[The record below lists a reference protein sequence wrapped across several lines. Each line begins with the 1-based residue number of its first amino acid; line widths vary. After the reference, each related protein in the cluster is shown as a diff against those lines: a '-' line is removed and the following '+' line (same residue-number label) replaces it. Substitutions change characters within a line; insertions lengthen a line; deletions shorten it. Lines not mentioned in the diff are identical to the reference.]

1 MKRALLL
8 VGLTFFACPG
18 VLTTP
23 GNDFPCDFSKPIGER
38 DGVCS
43 AGDVCG
49 VNNRCQRFQYEGPQF
64 EGLPTFPDFSEK
76 VDAGASLHP
85 RVTGKVDFVA
95 KVQGSDAVVLHTSQ
109 GAFQAS
115 RAGVEPVPFTSA
127 PQDLDDL
134 VLQARAT
141 PAPKVTGIQQTT
153 NEVYAEGNPG
163 NRILEPGMPPTTLK
177 ARRLRV
183 VDPEMQRIGLVADP
197 NTRAGLLREQPGRD
211 EFVPFIPPAG
221 AAVTVYDLAP
231 GPVFTAPPP
240 VGRFRTV
247 VALASD
253 GLRVRGVDGGNEL
266 VFPLAIPEGAV
277 LAADATASTFA
288 MFSVRAVG
296 VAPTLSVF
304 SVSRTGSDLQVTT
317 PWGDCTPC
325 TTPLAFTPGTDL
337 GGAFV
342 EVLCGGEGI
351 KRVRGTLSS
360 GPLAGCLTEPVAAPF
375 DTTKVAT
382 TMKRGTTGQRYLA
395 AEQDFSSAIGFLV
408 GGENGQV
415 WGGKTMS
422 GATPVFLDRV
432 PLDVASLG
440 LRGTDE
446 LFALT
451 QPGVFVHDADAGFVT
466 VAPDVT
472 SHIVALVN
480 QGQGWVVGEQGNLV
494 LIENLKKANLTTKF
508 GPRLVDGRG
517 QPVSSALRGEAITD
531 LDGGIVSMVIA
542 ADDSLFFV
550 PAPEPTNQP
559 GRTELSA
566 QLTPEPSTLI
576 RSLAL
581 ERSPVGTNGVD
592 RVRGYL
598 VTSRNVYEF
607 KLGGAPL
614 RWAATPLQLS
624 GAEPVEVWFDNPR
637 GGLGRVGYRD
647 GTIFSTP
654 GGFQLSEALPL
665 VDGGVPAAVLDYENL
680 GGWPVAYTSVGIFV
694 ARYDKLETGRLDSR
708 FADGGVNKPMTWR
721 EVTLPDGSKPWLR
734 KGPRAEALPGRLH
747 VIAEPQTGTDRAYRR
762 RFRLLV
768 FLPDGV
774 LELGQHERTNISTI
788 VE

>member
-1 MKRALLL
+1 MKRALL
-8 VGLTFFACPG
+8 VFCLTLLACPG
-18 VLTTP
+18 VLTAP
-23 GNDFPCDFSKPIGER
+23 GNDFPCDFSKPIGDR
-38 DGVCS
+38 DAVCS

-64 EGLPTFPDFSEK
+64 EGLPTFPEFSEK
-76 VDAGASLHP
+76 VDAGTPLHP
-85 RVTGKVDFVA
+85 RVMGKVDFVA
-95 KVQGSDAVVLHTSQ
+95 RVLGTDVVVMHTPQ
-109 GAFQAS
+109 GAFQLS
-115 RAGVEPVPFTSA
+115 RAGVEPVAFTSA
-127 PQDLDDL
+127 PQDLDDV
-134 VLQARAT
+134 VLQARPGT
-141 PAPKVTGIQQTT
+141 PKVTGIQQPS
-153 NEVYAEGNPG
+153 NELYAEGNPG
-163 NRILEPGMPPTTLK
+163 NRIPEPARPLMNLK
-177 ARRLRV
+177 AKRVRV
-183 VDPEMQRIGLVADP
+183 VDPETQRIGIIADP
-197 NTRAGLLREQPGRD
+197 DSSAGVLREQPGRD
-211 EFVPFIPPAG
+211 EFVPFLSQG
-221 AAVTVYDLAP
+221 TVFDLAP
-231 GPVFTAPPP
+231 GPVITAPPP

-247 VALASD
+247 VALAND
-253 GLRVRGVDGGNEL
+253 GIRARGLDGGNEL
-266 VFPLAIPEGAV
+266 VFPLTIPEGAV

-288 MFSVRAVG
+288 MFSVRSLG
-296 VAPTLSVF
+296 MPPTLSVF
-304 SVSRTGSDLQVTT
+304 SASRTGNEFQLTT
-317 PWGDCTPC
+317 PWGDCSPC
-325 TTPLAFTPGTDL
+325 PSPLAFTPGNDL
-337 GGAFV
+337 GGPFV
-342 EVLCGGEGI
+342 EVLCNGEGI
-351 KRVRGTLSS
+351 RRVRGTLSS
-360 GPLAGCLTEPVAAPF
+360 GPLAACLTEPVTAPF

-382 TMKRGTTGQRYLA
+382 IMKRGTNGVRYLA

-422 GATPVFLDRV
+422 AATPAFLDRV

-440 LRGTDE
+440 LRGSDE

-451 QPGVFVHDADAGFVT
+451 QPGVFVHDADAGFV
-466 VAPDVT
+466 VIAPEVT
-472 SHIVALVN
+472 SHIEALVN

-494 LIENLKKANLTTKF
+494 LIENVKKATLTTKF

-517 QPVSSALRGEAITD
+517 EPITSALRGEAITD

-550 PAPEPTNQP
+550 PAPEPTNQA

-614 RWAATPLQLS
+614 RWTATPLQLS

-654 GGFQLSEALPL
+654 GGFQLSEPLPA
-665 VDGGVPAAVLDYENL
+665 VDGGVAAAVLDYENL

-694 ARYDKLETGRLDSR
+694 ARYDKLESGRLDSR
-708 FADGGVNKPMTWR
+708 FADGGVNKPMKWR
-721 EVTLPDGSKPWLR
+721 EVTLPDGAKPWLR

-774 LELGQHERTNISTI
+774 LEIGQHERTNISTI

>member
-8 VGLTFFACPG
+8 VGLTFFACTTL
-18 VLTTP
+18 LTAP

-38 DGVCS
+38 DAVCS

-64 EGLPTFPDFSEK
+64 EGLPTFPEFSEK
-76 VDAGASLHP
+76 VDAGEALHP
-85 RVTGKVDFVA
+85 RVSGGVDFVA
-95 KVQGSDAVVLHTSQ
+95 RVQGSNAVVFHTPQ
-109 GAFQAS
+109 GAFQLS
-115 RAGVEPVPFTSA
+115 RAGLEAKSFGTKIEELEDV
-127 PQDLDDL
+127 
-134 VLQARAT
+134 VLQLGQGSL
-141 PAPKVTGIQQTT
+141 KLTGIRQPSE
-153 NEVYAEGNPG
+153 EVYADG
-163 NRILEPGMPPTTLK
+163 NRILEAGIPLR
-177 ARRLRV
+177 ARRIRV
-183 VDPEMQRIGLVADP
+183 VDPEAQRNGVGVITIP
-197 NTRAGLLREQPGRD
+197 STRAGVIHEQLARD
-211 EFVPFIPPAG
+211 DFEPFIDSTQPMFSLF
-221 AAVTVYDLAP
+221 DLAP
-231 GPVFTAPPP
+231 GPVIMAPPP
-240 VGRFRTV
+240 VGRVRSIII
-247 VALASD
+247 LASD
-253 GLRVRGVDGGNEL
+253 GIRARGLDGGTEV
-266 VFPLAIPEGAV
+266 VFPTTIPEGAV
-277 LAADATASTFA
+277 LATDGAASTFA
-288 MFSVRAVG
+288 MLTRRG
-296 VAPTLSVF
+296 GLPTLSVF
-304 SVSRTGSDLQVTT
+304 TVSRTGSEFQVTT

-325 TTPLAFTPGTDL
+325 ASPLAFTPGSDL
-337 GGAFV
+337 GGPFV
-342 EVLCGGEGI
+342 EVLCSGEGI

-360 GPLAGCLTEPVAAPF
+360 GPAASCLTEPITAPF
-375 DTTKVAT
+375 DTSNIAT
-382 TMKRGTTGQRYLA
+382 RMKRGVNGQRYLA
-395 AEQDFSSAIGFLV
+395 AEQDFSSSIGFLV
-408 GGENGQV
+408 GGQNGQV
-415 WGGKTMS
+415 WDGRSIST
-422 GATPVFLDRV
+422 ATPLFLDRV
-432 PLDVASLG
+432 PLDVASIG
-440 LRGTDE
+440 VRGTDE
-446 LFALT
+446 LLALT
-451 QPGVFVHDADAGFVT
+451 QPGVFVHDADAGFIVI
-466 VAPDVT
+466 APEVT
-472 SHIVALVN
+472 SRIEALVN

-494 LIENLKKANLTTKF
+494 RIENLKKATLTTKF
-508 GPRLVDGRG
+508 GPRLIDGRG
-517 QPVSSALRGEAITD
+517 QPITNALRGEAITD

-559 GRTELSA
+559 GRTELTA

-598 VTSRNVYEF
+598 LTSRNVYEF

-614 RWAATPLQLS
+614 RWTATPLQLS

-654 GGFQLSEALPL
+654 GGFQLVEPLPL
-665 VDGGVPAAVLDYENL
+665 VDGGVPTAVLDYENL

-694 ARYDKLETGRLDSR
+694 ARYDKLENGRLDSR
-708 FADGGVNKPMTWR
+708 FPDGGVNKPMTWR
-721 EVTLPDGSKPWLR
+721 EVTLPDGSRPWLR

-774 LELGQHERTNISTI
+774 LEIGQHERTNISTI

>member
-1 MKRALLL
+1 MTRAL
-8 VGLTFFACPG
+8 VFVASLTSFACPG
-18 VLTTP
+18 VLTAP

-76 VDAGASLHP
+76 VDAGTALHP
-85 RVTGKVDFVA
+85 RITGRVDFVA
-95 KVQGSDAVVLHTSQ
+95 KVQGTDTVVMHTPQ
-109 GAFQAS
+109 GAFQLS
-115 RAGVEPVPFTSA
+115 RAGVEAVPFTSA
-127 PQDLDDL
+127 PQDLDDV
-134 VLQARAT
+134 VLQLRPGT
-141 PAPKVTGIQQTT
+141 PKVTGILQPS
-153 NEVYAEGNPG
+153 NELYAEGNPG
-163 NRILEPGMPPTTLK
+163 NRVQDPGQAFALK

-183 VDPEMQRIGLVADP
+183 VDPETGSIGLIAEQ

-211 EFVPFIPPAG
+211 VFEPFIPSTSALS
-221 AAVTVYDLAP
+221 VFDLAP
-231 GPVFTAPPP
+231 GPVVAAPPP
-240 VGRFRTV
+240 VGRFRSV
-247 VALASD
+247 VALTSD
-253 GLRVRGVDGGNEL
+253 GIRVRGLDGGHEL
-266 VFPLAIPEGAV
+266 VYPLAIPEGAV
-277 LAADATASTFA
+277 LTADATASTFA
-288 MFSVRAVG
+288 MFSVRAQG
-296 VAPTLSVF
+296 MPPTLSVF
-304 SVSRTGSDLQVTT
+304 SVSRTGNEFQVTT
-317 PWGDCTPC
+317 PWGDCSPC
-325 TTPLAFTPGTDL
+325 PTPLAFTPGSDL
-337 GGAFV
+337 QGPFV
-342 EVLCGGEGI
+342 EVLCNGEGLV
-351 KRVRGTLSS
+351 RVRGTRSS
-360 GPLAGCLTEPVAAPF
+360 GPLAACLTETVTAPF
-375 DTTKVAT
+375 DTSKVAT
-382 TMKRGTTGQRYLA
+382 TMKRGSNGQRYLA
-395 AEQDFSSAIGFLV
+395 AEQDFSSAIGVLL
-408 GGENGQV
+408 GGANGQV

-422 GATPVFLDRV
+422 GATPAFLDRV
-432 PLDVASLG
+432 PIDVASLG
-440 LRGTDE
+440 ARADE
-446 LFALT
+446 LFALA
-451 QPGVFVHDADAGFVT
+451 QPGVFVHDADAGFFVI
-466 VAPDVT
+466 APEVT
-472 SHIVALVN
+472 SHIEALVN

-531 LDGGIVSMVIA
+531 LDGGIISMVIA

-550 PAPEPTNQP
+550 PAPEPTNLP
-559 GRTELSA
+559 GHSELSA

-614 RWAATPLQLS
+614 RWTATPLQLS

-654 GGFQLSEALPL
+654 GGFQLAEPLPI

-708 FADGGVNKPMTWR
+708 FPDGGVNKPMSWR
-721 EVTLPDGSKPWLR
+721 EVTLPDGSRPWLR
-734 KGPRAEALPGRLH
+734 RGPRAEALPGRLH
-747 VIAEPQTGTDRAYRR
+747 VVAEPQTGTDRAYRR

-768 FLPDGV
+768 FLPDSV
-774 LELGQHERTNISTI
+774 LEIGQHERTNTSTL

>member
-1 MKRALLL
+1 MKRTLMLL
-8 VGLTFFACPG
+8 GLTLVACPA
-18 VLTTP
+18 VLTEP

-38 DGVCS
+38 DAVCS

-49 VNNRCQRFQYEGPQF
+49 VNDRCQRFQYEGPQF

-76 VDAGASLHP
+76 VDAGTALHP
-85 RVTGKVDFVA
+85 RITGKVDFLA
-95 KVQGSDAVVLHTSQ
+95 KVQGSEAVVMHTPQ
-109 GAFQAS
+109 GAFQIT
-115 RAGVEPVPFTSA
+115 RAGVEAVPFTSA
-127 PQDLDDL
+127 PQDLEDV
-134 VLQARAT
+134 VLQARPAAT
-141 PAPKVTGIQQTT
+141 PKVTGILPGS
-153 NEVYAEGNPG
+153 NELYAEGSPT
-163 NRILEPGMPPTTLK
+163 NRIQDGLMTLK
-177 ARRLRV
+177 ARRVRV
-183 VDPEMQRIGLVADP
+183 VDPETQRIGLITDP

-211 EFVPFIPPAG
+211 EFVPFVSQSTLPIF
-221 AAVTVYDLAP
+221 DLAP
-231 GPVFTAPPP
+231 GPVIIAPPP
-240 VGRFRTV
+240 VGRFRSI
-247 VALASD
+247 VALTAD
-253 GLRVRGVDGGNEL
+253 GIRARGADGGTEL

-277 LAADATASTFA
+277 LAADATGSTYA
-288 MFSVRAVG
+288 MFSGRGVG
-296 VAPTLSVF
+296 ALTLSVF
-304 SVSRTGSDLQVTT
+304 TASRTGSDFQVTT
-317 PWGDCTPC
+317 PWGDCSPC
-325 TTPLAFTPGTDL
+325 ATPLAFTPGSDL
-337 GGAFV
+337 AGPFV
-342 EVLCGGEGI
+342 EVLCNGEGI
-351 KRVRGTLSS
+351 KRVRGTQSS
-360 GPLAGCLTEPVAAPF
+360 GPLAACLTEPVTAPF
-375 DTTKVAT
+375 DTGKVAT
-382 TMKRGTTGQRYLA
+382 TMKRGTNSQRYLT
-395 AEQDFSSAIGFLV
+395 AEQDFSSAIGFLA

-415 WGGKTMS
+415 WAGKTMS
-422 GATPVFLDRV
+422 TATPAFLDRV

-451 QPGVFVHDADAGFVT
+451 QPGVFVHDTDAGFLV
-466 VAPDVT
+466 VAPEVT
-472 SHIVALVN
+472 SRIEALVN
-480 QGQGWVVGEQGNLV
+480 QGQGWVVAEQGNLV
-494 LIENLKKANLTTKF
+494 LIQDVRKPTLTTKF

-517 QPVSSALRGEAITD
+517 QPITSALRGEAITD

-559 GRTELSA
+559 GRSELSA

-614 RWAATPLQLS
+614 RWTATALQLS

-647 GTIFSTP
+647 GTVFSTP
-654 GGFQLSEALPL
+654 GGFQLTEPLPM

-680 GGWPVAYTSVGIFV
+680 GGWPVAYTSLGIFV
-694 ARYDKLETGRLDSR
+694 ARYDKLESGRLDSR
-708 FADGGVNKPMTWR
+708 FSDGGVNKPMTWR
-721 EVTLPDGSKPWLR
+721 EVTLPDGSRPWLR

-774 LELGQHERTNISTI
+774 LEIGQHERTNISTI

>member
-1 MKRALLL
+1 MKRALLMWC
-8 VGLTFFACPG
+8 LTFFACPG
-18 VLTTP
+18 LLTAP
-23 GNDFPCDFSKPIGER
+23 GNDFPCDFSKPIGQR
-38 DGVCS
+38 DAVCS

-85 RVTGKVDFVA
+85 RISGKVDFIA
-95 KVQGSDAVVLHTSQ
+95 KVLGTDAVVLHTSQ
-109 GAFQAS
+109 GTFQVT
-115 RAGVEPVPFTSA
+115 RAGVEAVAFTGTA
-127 PQDLDDL
+127 PQSLDDV
-134 VLQARAT
+134 VLQAR
-141 PAPKVTGIQQTT
+141 PAGLKVTGILEPSAQ
-153 NEVYAEGNPG
+153 VYAEGNPN
-163 NRILEPGMPPTTLK
+163 NRVQDGVRPLA
-177 ARRLRV
+177 ARRVRV
-183 VDPEMQRIGLVADP
+183 VDGEAQRIGIITEP
-197 NTRAGLLREQPGRD
+197 NTRAGVLREQLGRD
-211 EFVPFIPPAG
+211 EFDPFFPSEPGVAS
-221 AAVTVYDLAP
+221 VFDLAP
-231 GPVFTAPPP
+231 GPVITAPPP
-240 VGRFRTV
+240 VGRFRSIV
-247 VALASD
+247 VAASD
-253 GLRVRGVDGGNEL
+253 GIRARGLDGGTQL
-266 VFPLAIPEGAV
+266 LFPTSIPEGAV
-277 LAADATASTFA
+277 LAADSAASTFA
-288 MFSVRAVG
+288 LFALRAG
-296 VAPTLSVF
+296 APTLSVF
-304 SVSRTGSDLQVTT
+304 SVSRTGSDFQATT
-317 PWGDCTPC
+317 PWGDCSPC
-325 TTPLAFTPGTDL
+325 PTPLAFTAGSDV
-337 GGAFV
+337 GGPFV

-351 KRVRGTLSS
+351 KRVRGTLAT
-360 GPLAGCLTEPVAAPF
+360 GPAAACLTEPVAAPF
-375 DTTKVAT
+375 DTTRVAT
-382 TMKRGTTGQRYLA
+382 TMKRGTSGQRYLA

-422 GATPVFLDRV
+422 TATPLFLDRV

-451 QPGVFVHDADAGFVT
+451 QPGVFVHDADAGFVV
-466 VAPDVT
+466 VAPEVT
-472 SHIVALVN
+472 SRIEALVN
-480 QGQGWVVGEQGNLV
+480 QGQGWVIGEQGNLV
-494 LIENLKKANLTTKF
+494 LLENVKKATLGTKF
-508 GPRLVDGRG
+508 GPRLVNGRG
-517 QPVSSALRGEAITD
+517 EPVTSALRGEAITD
-531 LDGGIVSMVIA
+531 LDGGLVSMVIA
-542 ADDSLFFV
+542 ADDSLYFV
-550 PAPEPTNQP
+550 PAPEPVNQA
-559 GRTELSA
+559 GKSEVTA

-607 KLGGAPL
+607 TLGGAPL
-614 RWAATPLQLS
+614 RWSATPLQLS
-624 GAEPVEVWFDNPR
+624 AAEPVEVWFDNPR

-647 GTIFSTP
+647 GTVFSTP
-654 GGFQLSEALPL
+654 GGFQLTEPLPV
-665 VDGGVPAAVLDYENL
+665 VDGGVPTAVLDYENL
-680 GGWPVAYTSVGIFV
+680 GGWPVAYTSVGVFV
-694 ARYDKLETGRLDSR
+694 ARYDKLESGRLDSR

-721 EVTLPDGSKPWLR
+721 EVTLPDGTRPWLR

>member
-1 MKRALLL
+1 MKRVLL
-8 VGLTFFACPG
+8 VWCLTFFACPG
-18 VLTTP
+18 LLTAP
-23 GNDFPCDFSKPIGER
+23 GNDFPCDFSKPIGQR
-38 DGVCS
+38 DAVCS

-85 RVTGKVDFVA
+85 RITGKVDFIA
-95 KVQGSDAVVLHTSQ
+95 KVQGTETVVMHTPQ
-109 GAFQAS
+109 GTFQLT
-115 RAGVEPVPFTSA
+115 RAGVESVTFATA
-127 PQDLDDL
+127 LQDLDDV
-134 VLQARAT
+134 VLQARPT
-141 PAPKVTGIQQTT
+141 PTPKVTGIQLLT
-153 NEVYAEGNPG
+153 NELYAEGNPN
-163 NRILEPGMPPTTLK
+163 NRIQEGPLMNLK
-177 ARRLRV
+177 AHRVRV
-183 VDPEMQRIGLVADP
+183 VDPETQRIGVIAEP
-197 NTRAGLLREQPGRD
+197 NTSRAGLLREQPGRD
-211 EFVPFIPPAG
+211 EFVPFISAPLMLS
-221 AAVTVYDLAP
+221 VFDLAP
-231 GPVFTAPPP
+231 GPVITAPPP

-247 VALASD
+247 VALTSEGIRAR
-253 GLRVRGVDGGNEL
+253 GLDGGTEL
-266 VFPLAIPEGAV
+266 VFPLTIPEGAV
-277 LAADATASTFA
+277 IAADSSASLFA
-288 MFSVRAVG
+288 MFSLRAG
-296 VAPTLSVF
+296 LPTLSVF
-304 SVSRTGSDLQVTT
+304 SASRTGSEFQITP
-317 PWGDCTPC
+317 PWGDCSPC
-325 TTPLAFTPGTDL
+325 PSPLAFTPGTDVS
-337 GGAFV
+337 GPFV

-351 KRVRGTLSS
+351 KRVRGTLST
-360 GPLAGCLTEPVAAPF
+360 GPAAACLTEPVAAPF
-375 DTTKVAT
+375 DTTRVAT
-382 TMKRGTTGQRYLA
+382 TMKRGSSGQRYLT

-422 GATPVFLDRV
+422 VATPAFLDRV

-440 LRGTDE
+440 VRGSDE

-451 QPGVFVHDADAGFVT
+451 QPGVFVHDADAGFIV
-466 VAPDVT
+466 VAPEVT
-472 SHIVALVN
+472 SRIEALVN

-494 LIENLKKANLTTKF
+494 LLENLKKATLSTKF
-508 GPRLVDGRG
+508 GPRLIDGRG
-517 QPVSSALRGEAITD
+517 EPITSALRGEAITD
-531 LDGGIVSMVIA
+531 LDGGLISMVIA

-550 PAPEPTNQP
+550 PAPEPVNQA
-559 GRTELSA
+559 GKSEVSA

-581 ERSPVGTNGVD
+581 ERSPIGTNGVD

-607 KLGGAPL
+607 TLGGAPL
-614 RWAATPLQLS
+614 RWTATPLQLS
-624 GAEPVEVWFDNPR
+624 AAEPVEVWFDNPR

-647 GTIFSTP
+647 GTVFSTP
-654 GGFQLSEALPL
+654 GGFQLTEPLPV

-694 ARYDKLETGRLDSR
+694 ARYDKLESGRLDSR

-721 EVTLPDGSKPWLR
+721 EVTLPDGARPWLR

-747 VIAEPQTGTDRAYRR
+747 VIAEPQTGSDRAYRR
-762 RFRLLV
+762 RFRLLL

>member
-1 MKRALLL
+1 MKRTLTLL
-8 VGLTFFACPG
+8 GLTLVACPG
-18 VLTTP
+18 VLTAP

-38 DGVCS
+38 DAVCS

-49 VNNRCQRFQYEGPQF
+49 VNDRCQRFQYEGPQF

-76 VDAGASLHP
+76 VDAGMVLHP
-85 RVTGKVDFVA
+85 RITGRVDFLT
-95 KVQGSDAVVLHTSQ
+95 KVQGTETVVMHTPQ
-109 GAFQAS
+109 GAFQLS
-115 RAGVEPVPFTSA
+115 RAGVEAVPFTSA
-127 PQDLDDL
+127 PQDLEDV
-134 VLQARAT
+134 VLQVR
-141 PAPKVTGIQQTT
+141 PAAPPKVTGIQPSS
-153 NEVYAEGNPG
+153 NELYAEGNPG
-163 NRILEPGMPPTTLK
+163 NRIQDGLMSLK
-177 ARRLRV
+177 ARRVRI
-183 VDPEMQRIGLVADP
+183 VDPETQRIGIIADP

-211 EFVPFIPPAG
+211 EFVPFVSQG
-221 AAVTVYDLAP
+221 ALAVFDLAP
-231 GPVFTAPPP
+231 GPVITAPPP
-240 VGRFRTV
+240 VGRFRSV
-247 VALASD
+247 VALTAD
-253 GLRVRGVDGGNEL
+253 GIRARGVDGGNEL
-266 VFPLAIPEGAV
+266 VYPLAIPEGAV
-277 LAADATASTFA
+277 LAADGTGSTYA
-288 MFSVRAVG
+288 MFSVRGVG
-296 VAPTLSVF
+296 MPPTLSVF
-304 SVSRTGSDLQVTT
+304 SASRTGTDFQVTT
-317 PWGDCTPC
+317 PWGDCSPC
-325 TTPLAFTPGTDL
+325 ATPLAFTPGTDL
-337 GGAFV
+337 GGPFV
-342 EVLCGGEGI
+342 EVLCNGEGL
-351 KRVRGTLSS
+351 KRVRGTQSS
-360 GPLAGCLTEPVAAPF
+360 GPIAACLTEPVTAPF

-382 TMKRGTTGQRYLA
+382 TMKRGTSGQRYLA
-395 AEQDFSSAIGFLV
+395 AEQDFSSAIGFLA

-422 GATPVFLDRV
+422 TATPAFLDRV

-451 QPGVFVHDADAGFVT
+451 QPGVFVHDADAGFLV
-466 VAPDVT
+466 VAPEVT
-472 SHIVALVN
+472 SRIEALVN

-494 LIENLKKANLTTKF
+494 LIQDVKKATLTAKF

-517 QPVSSALRGEAITD
+517 QPVTSALRGEAITD

-550 PAPEPTNQP
+550 PAPEPMSQP

-614 RWAATPLQLS
+614 RWTATLLQLS

-654 GGFQLSEALPL
+654 GGFQLTEPLPM

-680 GGWPVAYTSVGIFV
+680 GGWPVAYTSLGIFV
-694 ARYDKLETGRLDSR
+694 ARYDKLESGRLDSR

-721 EVTLPDGSKPWLR
+721 EVTLPDGSRPWLR

-774 LELGQHERTNISTI
+774 LEIGQHERTNISTI